1 MSESLFDTLFSVWKD
16 FLLPA
21 LFFRIKIVYND
32 TIYPYG
38 GLNMEQQNKSFIHDT
53 INLDEIRRLLSEE
66 ETPDLDIL
74 ENLEKEETPIQE
86 VQVAQSAQLEPE
98 EQPEKEPR
106 NWLYELYELLHD
118 LIYIP
123 AFVTLLFVFVVRLV
137 GVDGTSMLPT
147 LYHGDV
153 LLLES
158 NFFYQPEDIE
168 SGDIVV
174 LNVPYY
180 WQRSKSLIVK
190 RVIATEGQTVDI
202 DYDKGEVYVDGVLQD
217 DSYTNTLTNH
227 CWEGS
232 YRLELPATVPEGHI
246 FVLGD
251 NRNNSVDSRFAPVG
265 MVDERCVLGKV
276 WAIVFPGRQTDDYEN
291 PVSSRE
297 LKRIGRIS

>member
-1 MSESLFDTLFSVWKD
+1 
-16 FLLPA
+16 
-21 LFFRIKIVYND
+21 
-32 TIYPYG
+32 
-38 GLNMEQQNKSFIHDT
+38 MEQQNKSFIHDT
-53 INLDEIRRLLSEE
+53 INLDEIRRLLSEDD
-66 ETPDLDIL
+66 TPDLDIL
-74 ENLEKEETPIQE
+74 ESLEKEEKPIQE

-98 EQPEKEPR
+98 EQPEKTPK

-147 LYHGDV
+147 LYNVDL

-158 NFFYQPEDIE
+158 NFFYEPEDIE

-217 DSYTNTLTNH
+217 DSFTNTPTNH
-227 CWEGS
+227 CWEEA

-276 WAIVFPGRQTDDYEN
+276 WAIAVPGRETDDYEN
-291 PVSSRE
+291 PISSRD
-297 LKRIGRIS
+297 LKRIGRVS